1 MYLGSEQQK
10 VKLEYRQSF
19 LMVSPFFVYI
29 LGLNRLL
36 YSIVVTSKR
45 AKSVKIQ
52 QRGVCGGEYKFSML
66 ILTVSFHELSHFC
79 FEHGFHCSA
88 VQGKLQR
95 KKLDK
100 IKFI

>member
-10 VKLEYRQSF
+10 VKLEYRQSW
-19 LMVSPFFVYI
+19 LLVSPFLVYI

-36 YSIVVTSKR
+36 NSIVVTSKR

-66 ILTVSFHELSHFC
+66 ILRRSLFMSYHIFALNTAFIAELCKESC
-79 FEHGFHCSA
+79 N
-88 VQGKLQR
+88 GKS
-95 KKLDK
+95 
-100 IKFI
+100 